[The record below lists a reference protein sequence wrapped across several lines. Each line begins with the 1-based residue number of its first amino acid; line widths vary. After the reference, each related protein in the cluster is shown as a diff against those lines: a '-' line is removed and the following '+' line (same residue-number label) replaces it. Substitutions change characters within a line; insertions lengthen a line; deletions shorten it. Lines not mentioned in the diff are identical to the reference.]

1 MTHTILT
8 PVPYKDMSAEFRAN
22 YIIVK
27 THSYE
32 AMSALF
38 KTLAKRPESW
48 DSVKDNI
55 YGYYTVSKTEAEKVL
70 TIEGVTQASEDQA
83 FIPRKLLQFRAP

>member
-1 MTHTILT
+1 MTYPILT
-8 PVPYKDMSAEFRAN
+8 PVPYKDMSAEFKAN

-32 AMSALF
+32 AMCALF
-38 KTLAKRPESW
+38 KTLTKRPESW
-48 DSVKDNI
+48 FSVKDTI
-55 YGYYTVSKTEAEKVL
+55 YGYYTVPKTEAEKVL
-70 TIEGVTQASEDQA
+70 TIDGVTQAPVDQG